1 MIRESNTMEYAYWL
15 DKGPISYPI
24 SYFIHSD
31 DQWNVWSNIMRLL
44 LKLNFFLKL
53 LLEQNYFISV
63 ICFTLHHINKAAW
76 VCMSYNLL
84 PLWICS
90 NWIVII
96 KIMKIPSLLYKK
108 TTILGLKN
116 HSQLLSERMLPIS
129 AELLCFF
136 FCFKMIMQENWY
148 QLIKNN

>member
-1 MIRESNTMEYAYWL
+1 MCIRDSPLNYWTEAYSCTIYESGPCYNIDFKGGSRHNMIRESNTMEYANWL

-96 KIMKIPSLLYKK
+96 KITKIPSPL
-108 TTILGLKN
+108 
-116 HSQLLSERMLPIS
+116 
-129 AELLCFF
+129 
-136 FCFKMIMQENWY
+136 
-148 QLIKNN
+148 